1 MRLGLLLTRLL
12 GEGRRRGLGLNLNLP
27 KLWRRLS
34 LLRLR
39 PLLGRL
45 LSVVLVEGLP
55 RLVKRVRR
63 MTQMLRMHLLLLLR
77 MV

>member
-1 MRLGLLLTRLL
+1 
-12 GEGRRRGLGLNLNLP
+12 
-27 KLWRRLS
+27 

-45 LSVVLVEGLP
+45 LSVVLVESLP

>member
-1 MRLGLLLTRLL
+1 
-12 GEGRRRGLGLNLNLP
+12 
-27 KLWRRLS
+27 

-45 LSVVLVEGLP
+45 LSVVLVESLP
-55 RLVKRVRR
+55 RLVKRVGR

>member
-1 MRLGLLLTRLL
+1 
-12 GEGRRRGLGLNLNLP
+12 
-27 KLWRRLS
+27 